1 MAMDIG
7 LQKMV
12 NKLTL
17 DNGKME
23 KYMVMANIIK
33 RTTLYLKEIF
43 KTLLKMDQEFNN
55 FKTEIDSK
63 DNISMAFH
71 LVLVSILGNAV

>member
-1 MAMDIG
+1 MGIG

-23 KYMVMANIIK
+23 KYMGMVNIIK
-33 RTTLYLKEIF
+33 RTTQYLKEIF
-43 KTLLKMDQEFNN
+43 RILLKMDQEFNN
-55 FKTEIDSK
+55 FKTEIDLK
-63 DNISMAFH
+63 DNILMAFH
-71 LVLVSILGNAV
+71 SVLVNTLGNAV

>member
-1 MAMDIG
+1 MDIG

-23 KYMVMANIIK
+23 KYMGMVNIIK
-33 RTTLYLKEIF
+33 RTTQYLKEIF
-43 KTLLKMDQEFNN
+43 RILLKMDQEFNN
-55 FKTEIDSK
+55 FKTEIDLK
-63 DNISMAFH
+63 DNILMAFH
-71 LVLVSILGNAV
+71 LVLVNILGNAV